1 MTRSREWGPGGQMT
15 VSARC
20 AKALTGINPQ
30 RIFGYFLG
38 EQKVTLAPKIKREQ
52 PKAAPNKNRTIT
64 YFPTQNR

>member
-1 MTRSREWGPGGQMT
+1 MT
-15 VSARC
+15 VSA
-20 AKALTGINPQ
+20 AAGKVLTGSSPQ